1 MFESD
6 KLRAQ
11 FPFFS
16 NTQCVYLDNGA
27 TTQKPQ
33 CVIDAIS
40 DFYINHNVN
49 VHRGVSR
56 FASNT
61 TKSYEQV
68 REKLAQYCHVKA
80 EQIIWTKGATEA
92 INLIASSIDKH
103 IDENDIIV
111 VSALEHHANLIPWQE
126 LCKRTGAKL
135 NILPVDKN
143 GELNLAASL
152 KIIKQTKPK
161 LVACTHA
168 SNTLGSIL
176 PIEKIIA
183 CAQSV
188 NALTLIDGAQAMQH
202 LKPNIAELNCDFYV
216 LSAHKMFGPTGV
228 GALIAKPH
236 SKALL
241 DVYQTGGEMIE
252 QVSFTH
258 ASYRQGNARFEA
270 GTPNIAGIIGFGA
283 AIDFLNS
290 DVMEEQRH
298 YEADLYQ
305 YLLSQ
310 MRQIDGIKCYGD
322 IENNIGTLS
331 FNYKQEHHLD
341 IATLLD
347 QSDIVVR
354 AGHHCTQPL
363 MNLLAVAGTVRVSLN
378 CYNSYNDIDRFI
390 DALKSAICLL
400 D

>member
-33 CVIDAIS
+33 CVIDALS

-202 LKPNIAELNCDFYV
+202 LKPNIAELDRK
-216 LSAHKMFGPTGV
+216 S
-228 GALIAKPH
+228 
-236 SKALL
+236 
-241 DVYQTGGEMIE
+241 
-252 QVSFTH
+252 
-258 ASYRQGNARFEA
+258 
-270 GTPNIAGIIGFGA
+270 
-283 AIDFLNS
+283 
-290 DVMEEQRH
+290 
-298 YEADLYQ
+298 
-305 YLLSQ
+305 
-310 MRQIDGIKCYGD
+310 
-322 IENNIGTLS
+322 
-331 FNYKQEHHLD
+331 
-341 IATLLD
+341 
-347 QSDIVVR
+347 VV
-354 AGHHCTQPL
+354 
-363 MNLLAVAGTVRVSLN
+363 
-378 CYNSYNDIDRFI
+378 
-390 DALKSAICLL
+390 
-400 D
+400 